1 MNKIT
6 ATERVVKDLMFL
18 KSLPS
23 KEIAPGIIKRVDVE
37 GNGETIREIKT
48 PCSIYLSFYKYNYE
62 GRFLGQVLNACIRD
76 SNKKSSPEIS
86 TGVLIAV

>member
-18 KSLPS
+18 KGLPS

-37 GNGETIREIKT
+37 GNGETIKEIKL
-48 PCSIYLSFYKYNYE
+48 PCSKYVYHSLNTTMKVDLLAKSWMPVSE
-62 GRFLGQVLNACIRD
+62 IQIRNRVL
-76 SNKKSSPEIS
+76 K
-86 TGVLIAV
+86 